1 MAQECEFGTHR
12 WMLTHAVALE
22 DIVCARDSAF
32 EKQGSAIL
40 TDVMIM
46 ILCKAFLLPKQ
57 IEPQQLDTD

>member
-1 MAQECEFGTHR
+1 MAQEFEFGTHK

-22 DIVCARDSAF
+22 DIASVGTNDFGKHDS
-32 EKQGSAIL
+32 SIL

-57 IEPQQLDTD
+57 VEPQLLDSD

>member
-1 MAQECEFGTHR
+1 MAQEFEFGTHK

-22 DIVCARDSAF
+22 DISSVGTDAF
-32 EKQGSAIL
+32 CKQGSSIL

-57 IEPQQLDTD
+57 VEPQLLDSD

>member
-1 MAQECEFGTHR
+1 MAQEFEFGTHK

-22 DIVCARDSAF
+22 DISSVGTSF
-32 EKQGSAIL
+32 GKHGSSIL

-57 IEPQQLDTD
+57 VEPQPSDAD

>member
-1 MAQECEFGTHR
+1 MAQEFEFGTHK

-22 DIVCARDSAF
+22 DISSVGTNDFGKHDS
-32 EKQGSAIL
+32 SIL

-57 IEPQQLDTD
+57 VESQPSDAD

>member
-1 MAQECEFGTHR
+1 MAQEYEFGTHR

-22 DIVCARDSAF
+22 DIASARDSAF
-32 EKQGSAIL
+32 EKHDSSIL

-57 IEPQQLDTD
+57 VEPQQSDAE